1 MLNKVTFDTN
11 QLIAQLTAV
20 HHYSKS
26 DILRENGDDC
36 KICELLKFTKQKR
49 TKCQSLNLLS
59 DYEKSL
65 SNRLKVKK

>member
-1 MLNKVTFDTN
+1 
-11 QLIAQLTAV
+11 LIAQLTAV

-26 DILRENGDDC
+26 DILRENADILRENGHDC
-36 KICELLKFTKQKR
+36 KICALLKFTKQKR